1 MITVKRMSPTA
12 LATSAT
18 LDMAPSRRVAVSP
31 LRTPILGALLL
42 VLAVAPQ
49 PLAAQDLD
57 LTTIQAGDTL
67 ADALTELQRQGL
79 PIVFTT
85 GLVTPE
91 MRVADGDVIDA
102 ADPLTAVNALL
113 HPHGLAVRPGPGG
126 RLTVVRRGASVV
138 ADGSIR
144 GRVLSRNGSRP
155 IAGVVV
161 TLPGIA
167 RHQTSDGDGRF
178 AFEGLAGGE
187 YRLRFRRAGFVV
199 SESEPVRV
207 APGGSIAV
215 DTFLDPAPISAERLV
230 VTPSHIALLREEPD
244 RPLMLTREDI
254 ETLPHLGGDLFRALS
269 LLPGVSANDATAEF
283 NLRGAR
289 RNASLIMLDG
299 QELYSPY
306 HLADF
311 DNALSIVAP
320 DAVGSIDLMTG
331 AFAAR
336 YGDRMAGVLNIVTRQ
351 PQKRRSTTVGLSI
364 VDAHLGSTGLLA
376 DGRGSWLAQ
385 ARRGSIELVGRL
397 LGDGSPSF
405 WDVFGKLDLQLSAG
419 NALRGNVLVTDDR
432 LRIREV
438 VEDSD
443 KDISTDYATNYAWL
457 TNLAILTPDLFVESA
472 ASESGVRRDRRGIEL
487 EEDVE
492 FSISDERE
500 LEVLALRQDWTWQAG
515 PDQALTFG
523 GEGRWFETEYDYVG
537 AHEFDNPL
545 ADIRD
550 RQEES
555 TTFVEEFAE
564 RHAGL
569 YLSDRIQATDSLTV
583 DLGVRFDH
591 HTQTSESLWSPR
603 AALAK
608 AVGKRGVVR
617 AAWGRFHQSQRP
629 YELLVEDGDTTFY
642 PVERAEQWVL
652 GYERLFAPRTGSLVG
667 VDGLRLEVYERR
679 IDNPLPRYENL
690 FEVLNTFPE
699 VEPDRVRVEGD
710 AARARGAEIFLRGGL
725 GQRTDWWLS
734 WAVSSTD
741 DRVDGRHVPRPF
753 DQTHA
758 VNLDLNR
765 RFGDAWR
772 LNLAW
777 RYHTG
782 WPTTPISVVE
792 HVDEDGEAVFVPELG
807 ERSSERFPNYHRLD
821 LRLSRH
827 WTGGR
832 RVGVEAY
839 VDVQNLYDRRNL
851 AGFDIEIDEEDG
863 TVEREPE
870 EWAGVLPSVGVSIEF

>member
-1 MITVKRMSPTA
+1 MIPTA
-12 LATSAT
+12 HAMSVPFGRA
-18 LDMAPSRRVAVSP
+18 SRRRSAASF
-31 LRTPILGALLL
+31 LRTPVIGILVCIA
-42 VLAVAPQ
+42 AAAPQ
-49 PLAAQDLD
+49 AVPAQDLD
-57 LTTIQAGDTL
+57 LSTIRAGDAL
-67 ADALTELQRQGL
+67 AEALVELQRQGF

-85 GLVTPE
+85 GLVRPE
-91 MRVADGDVIDA
+91 MQVTDGDVIDTD
-102 ADPLTAVNALL
+102 DPLTAVNALL

-126 RLTVVRRGASVV
+126 RLTVVRLGASVV
-138 ADGSIR
+138 AGGSIR
-144 GRVLSRNGSRP
+144 GRVLSRNDSRP
-155 IAGVVV
+155 IAGAVV
-161 TLPGIA
+161 TLSGIA
-167 RHQTSDGDGRF
+167 QHQTSDGDGRF
-178 AFEGLAGGE
+178 VFDGLAGGE

-207 APGGSIAV
+207 PPGGSIDV
-215 DTFLDPAPISAERLV
+215 DTLLDPAPISAERLV

-244 RPLMLTREDI
+244 RPLTLTRDDI

-289 RNASLIMLDG
+289 RNASLVMLDG

-320 DAVGSIDLMTG
+320 DAIGSIDLMTG

-351 PQKRRSTTVGLSI
+351 PRERRSTTVGLSV
-364 VDAHLGSTGLLA
+364 VDAHLGSTGLLP

-385 ARRGSIELVGRL
+385 ARRGSIEFVGRL

-405 WDVFGKLDLQLSAG
+405 WDLFGKLDQQLTPG

-443 KDISTDYATNYAWL
+443 KDIATDYATAYLWL
-457 TNLAILTPDLFVESA
+457 THLGIVNPNLFVESA
-472 ASESGVRRDRRGIEL
+472 VSESGVRRDRRGIEL
-487 EEDVE
+487 EEEVE
-492 FSISDERE
+492 FSISDKRE
-500 LEVLALRQDWTWQAG
+500 LEVIALRQDWTWQAG
-515 PDQALTFG
+515 PDHALTLG
-523 GEGRWFETEYDYVG
+523 AEGRWFDTEYDYFGV
-537 AHEFDNPL
+537 HEFDNPL
-545 ADIRD
+545 ADVRD
-550 RQEES
+550 RQQES
-555 TTFVEEFAE
+555 TVFVDEFSE

-583 DLGVRFDH
+583 DLGVRFDR

-603 AALAK
+603 IALAR
-608 AVGKRGVVR
+608 AVGKHGVLR
-617 AAWGRFHQSQRP
+617 AAWGHFHQSQRP

-642 PVERAEQWVL
+642 PVERAGQWVL
-652 GYERLFAPRTGSLVG
+652 GYERIFGPRSDSAVSL
-667 VDGLRLEVYERR
+667 DGLRLEVYERR
-679 IDNPLPRYENL
+679 IDNPLPRFENL

-699 VEPDRVRVEGD
+699 VEPDRVRVEAD

-741 DRVDGRHVPRPF
+741 DRIDGRHVPRPF

-772 LNLAW
+772 VNLAW

-782 WPTTPISVVE
+782 WPTTPITVVE
-792 HVDEDGEAVFVPELG
+792 HVDEDGETVFVPELG
-807 ERSSERFPNYHRLD
+807 ERSSERFANYHRLD

-827 WTGGR
+827 WAGSR
-832 RVGVEAY
+832 RVGVEVY

-851 AGFDIEIDEEDG
+851 AGFDVEIDDEEG
-863 TVEREPE
+863 TIDRERE
-870 EWAGVLPSVGVSIEF
+870 EWAGILPSVGVSVEF